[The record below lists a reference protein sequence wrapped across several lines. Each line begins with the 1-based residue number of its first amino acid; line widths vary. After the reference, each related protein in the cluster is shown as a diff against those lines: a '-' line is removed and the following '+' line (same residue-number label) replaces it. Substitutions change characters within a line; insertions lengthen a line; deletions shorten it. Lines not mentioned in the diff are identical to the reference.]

1 MPRARTW
8 HSLHT
13 QLNADSVEF
22 MPVWPHEDASVNQ
35 ANACTRTF
43 VCGNYQ
49 LNETTREKTGR
60 IYLCQLE
67 KADEAATDGQGAA
80 AASVAATASSA
91 AAAAP
96 AAAASSVAASSS
108 VAGAAPAR
116 LVQQQVLDT
125 AAIFDLKWCP
135 RLLDG
140 KQLLGQADASG
151 ALLLYEWKRGT
162 VSTAAPASPSSFPS
176 SSLSLLHSTQV
187 DEKASCL
194 SLDWSNRVSAV
205 AEPLVAVS
213 HSNSMLSVWQL
224 ASSAA
229 EFVEQRRWTAH
240 EYEVWIAHFDA
251 HSNGNVLYSGA
262 DDCTFRGWDLRLP
275 TPGPRSAMFSDS
287 SSHGMGVCSIAS
299 HPSPSRAHV
308 VATGSYDESVRL
320 WDMRQSRKPILVQ
333 EHALGGGVWRVRW
346 NNGEDDDG
354 KHELEHST
362 TTNGGGSRS
371 RRKADTLLCCAM
383 HNGFAV
389 LDVDFEHAV
398 TAAATDPSSA
408 ASAAD
413 AAAEELPSRLSAASI
428 SAATAAAASDV
439 PATASAAASSASPP
453 PPAFP
458 SAARLSTVA
467 TYKAHA
473 SLAYGADWC
482 SQPRSWA
489 ATTSNSSNNNH
500 CASAGEFKNTACGGL
515 ANEVIATCSFYDKQ
529 LDVWSIDMDAVA
541 DAAEPA
547 ASAAAVV
554 AAAAAST
561 TNAS

>member
-22 MPVWPHEDASVNQ
+22 MPVWSHEDVAMNQ
-35 ANACTRTF
+35 ANTCTRTF

-60 IYLCQLE
+60 IYLYQLE
-67 KADEAATDGQGAA
+67 KADAAANDDQGAA
-80 AASVAATASSA
+80 AASVAASASSA

-96 AAAASSVAASSS
+96 AAAASSVAALSA

-135 RLLDG
+135 RLLGG

-162 VSTAAPASPSSFPS
+162 GSTGAPASPSSFPS

-194 SLDWSNRVSAV
+194 SLDWSNRVTAV

-213 HSNSMLSVWQL
+213 HSNSKLSVWQL

-251 HSNGNVLYSGA
+251 HSSGNVLYSGA

-275 TPGPRSAMFSDS
+275 TPGQRSAVFSDS
-287 SSHGMGVCSIAS
+287 STHGMGVCSIAS

-320 WDMRQSRKPILVQ
+320 WDMRQSRKPILIQ

-346 NNGEDDDG
+346 NNGDDDG
-354 KHELEHST
+354 NELEHST
-362 TTNGGGSRS
+362 KENSETGSRS

-389 LDVDFEHAV
+389 LDVDFEFAV
-398 TAAATDPSSA
+398 AAAADPSSA

-413 AAAEELPSRLSAASI
+413 AAADELPSRLSAASI
-428 SAATAAAASDV
+428 SAADSPSTAAAAAES
-439 PATASAAASSASPP
+439 ASSSAC

-458 SAARLSTVA
+458 SAVRISTVA
-467 TYKAHA
+467 TYKAHT

-489 ATTSNSSNNNH
+489 SDSNNN
-500 CASAGEFKNTACGGL
+500 CASTAEFKNSACGL

-529 LDVWSIDMDAVA
+529 LDVWSIDMEAVA

-547 ASAAAVV
+547 SSAAAVV
-554 AAAAAST
+554 AAAST
-561 TNAS
+561 TNAN